1 MASQSGQGS
10 IYAATALSLYFAFGR
25 YVMSG
30 LYIAVVLEN
39 FELSDEYIR
48 DYQIRDFIRR
58 HRFKNMARTETI
70 LLKLFRPLY
79 TLEENKKISVSNLPA
94 SLTAPLS
101 HSDVAELL
109 ADIPKRKRNL
119 EPKPPSLF
127 EKKVSQFFTAAKKK
141 LILSKKKTS
150 IKSVPM

>member
-1 MASQSGQGS
+1 
-10 IYAATALSLYFAFGR
+10 
-25 YVMSG
+25 
-30 LYIAVVLEN
+30 
-39 FELSDEYIR
+39 
-48 DYQIRDFIRR
+48 
-58 HRFKNMARTETI
+58 MARTETI

-127 EKKVSQFFTAAKKK
+127 EKKVSQFFTAVKRK
-141 LILSKKKTS
+141 LTLSKKNTN
-150 IKSVPM
+150 IKSAPM